1 MTDTDKLEPATQ
13 ATIAAAEER
22 GRVAGLMLAEEIVER
37 AAEEYERIAALAAP
51 TDKQS
56 EREFKMVASYLRNRV
71 AEIHAAIIGPRLT
84 PPDDAPAAQR
94 NIDAKETER

>member
-1 MTDTDKLEPATQ
+1 MTDTDKLEPAAQ

-84 PPDDAPAAQR
+84 PPE
-94 NIDAKETER
+94 KE